1 MLNILNYVSQNILV
15 LSNNTHASSKDAWWE
30 TSALTTHWKS
40 DCFATRAVSL
50 YMKAVREMMIP
61 VRNDTQA
68 ACIQDDP
75 WKKKTDL
82 YLNTDFKMQERAR
95 ASFQCRQ
102 KKKTQMKKSKSKWI
116 LLRVWQCHEDVC
128 CRLNSFH
135 GWGNNLRRGK
145 KKKRKWKKHPWQLMA
160 MAELTQG
167 DWRVSLNK
175 QLTEREWRRPL
186 TWLDRL
192 RDAVRLP
199 ASWGD
204 ENIQPHSVNKYL
216 KTNLLFFFF

>member
-75 WKKKTDL
+75 WKKKTDS

-102 KKKTQMKKSKSKWI
+102 KKK
-116 LLRVWQCHEDVC
+116 
-128 CRLNSFH
+128 
-135 GWGNNLRRGK
+135 K
-145 KKKRKWKKHPWQLMA
+145 KKKPRWKSQSRNEFSWEYGNVMKMSAVAWIHSMDGEIICVEAKKKKENEKNIHGSW
-160 MAELTQG
+160 
-167 DWRVSLNK
+167 WRWRSWLKEIEESHWTNNSPSVSG
-175 QLTEREWRRPL
+175 EDP
-186 TWLDRL
+186 
-192 RDAVRLP
+192 
-199 ASWGD
+199 
-204 ENIQPHSVNKYL
+204 
-216 KTNLLFFFF
+216 